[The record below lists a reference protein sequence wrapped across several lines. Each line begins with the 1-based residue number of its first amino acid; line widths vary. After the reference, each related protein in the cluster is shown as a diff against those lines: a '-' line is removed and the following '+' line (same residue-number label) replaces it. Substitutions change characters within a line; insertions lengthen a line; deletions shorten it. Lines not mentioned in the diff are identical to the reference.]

1 MSERLNEKIL
11 EKLDRG
17 SFDPEVKKFLKA
29 ILFLEL
35 RNFEIGERRY
45 SQEYERNIRT
55 YVSNYKVNK

>member
-11 EKLDRG
+11 EKLDRS

-35 RNFEIGERRY
+35 RNFDIGERRY
-45 SQEYERNIRT
+45 SREYERNIRT